1 LSENQKSKNSLEV
14 NSSANQKARLVVLAS
29 GNGSNLQAIIDA
41 CASGELTAEVVAVIS
56 DQSKAYALERA
67 KQAGIPAHVFRWQ
80 PYLEANLERCTYDK
94 DLAALVASFSPD
106 WIVLAGWM
114 RLLTSSFLGVFP
126 MQVINLHPA
135 LPGSYPGTHAI
146 ERAWRDY
153 QAGLINHT
161 GVMVHFVP
169 DEGVDS
175 GPIIAKQMVPITA
188 QDNLETLTERIH
200 QVEHNLLINSIQ
212 SLILGK
218 SIPPDD

>member
-1 LSENQKSKNSLEV
+1 LSETSERKLSLIAKNR
-14 NSSANQKARLVVLAS
+14 ADRKDQLVVLAS

-56 DQSKAYALERA
+56 DQPKAYALERA
-67 KQAGIPAHVFRWQ
+67 KQASIPAYIFAWK
-80 PYLEANLERCTYDK
+80 PYREANLDRCSYDK
-94 DLAALVASFSPD
+94 DLAALVATFSPD

-114 RLLTSSFLGVFP
+114 RVLTSAFLGVFP

-146 ERAWRDY
+146 ERAWSDY
-153 QAGLINHT
+153 QAGLIQHT

-169 DEGVDS
+169 DEGVDN
-175 GPIIAKQMVPITA
+175 GPVIADHMVPITA

-200 QVEHNLLINSIQ
+200 QVEHRLLIMSIQ
-212 SLILGK
+212 SLILKNSLPTDG
-218 SIPPDD
+218 

>member
-1 LSENQKSKNSLEV
+1 
-14 NSSANQKARLVVLAS
+14 
-29 GNGSNLQAIIDA
+29 
-41 CASGELTAEVVAVIS
+41 
-56 DQSKAYALERA
+56 
-67 KQAGIPAHVFRWQ
+67 
-80 PYLEANLERCTYDK
+80 
-94 DLAALVASFSPD
+94 
-106 WIVLAGWM
+106 M

-169 DEGVDS
+169 DEGVDN
-175 GPIIAKQMVPITA
+175 GPVIAKQTVPITA
-188 QDNLETLTERIH
+188 QDTLETLTERIH
-200 QVEHNLLINSIQ
+200 QVEHNLLIKSIQ

-218 SIPPDD
+218 STPPDD